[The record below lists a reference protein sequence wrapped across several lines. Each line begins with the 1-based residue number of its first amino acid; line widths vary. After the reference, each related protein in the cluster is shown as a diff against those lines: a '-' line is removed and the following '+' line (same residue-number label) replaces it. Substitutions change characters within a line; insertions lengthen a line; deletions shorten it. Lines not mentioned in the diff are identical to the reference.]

1 MGKAGSRK
9 YTPSRFSLE
18 AKKRLAPEKVQELLR
33 RYKASLLPK
42 CIVDYFQI
50 DKWEEVGPWGWH
62 AVEPEDEPPDS
73 PYAPCR
79 QVFKTGQK
87 IIMTLKIRRIVR
99 PTDGR
104 VKLFLGGFYLF

>member
-33 RYKASLLPK
+33 RYKASLFPK

-62 AVEPEDEPPDS
+62 AVEPEDKPRTPP
-73 PYAPCR
+73 
-79 QVFKTGQK
+79 
-87 IIMTLKIRRIVR
+87 TLPADKFLRL
-99 PTDGR
+99 
-104 VKLFLGGFYLF
+104 VKK